1 MTIHPE
7 EIATL
12 FDARAPRYAHDEWHR
27 RYAEQLVAAVPL
39 RPGDVVL
46 DAGTG
51 TGFAARAIAPR
62 VGPAGRVVAVDLSSG
77 MLDQARA
84 WIEAEGF
91 ENIEVRQAD
100 ATDLANVASST
111 FDAVVCSAG
120 LLYMPAAKALR
131 EWHRVLKPHGIV
143 AFSTMRAGSPSAG
156 RVFRECAAA
165 CGVVLE
171 DPSEP
176 LGNEDRCHRALE
188 DAGFTVVDV
197 IAAQVPFGSLDP
209 EAAWEANL
217 RSAKHAAARALSPDA
232 QEALRQRYLAALGD
246 AMRADLAVASRADAL
261 FAIGRLARRSLDEGG
276 RA

>member
-1 MTIHPE
+1 MTIDPK

-12 FDARAPRYAHDEWHR
+12 FDARAPRYAHDDWHQ

-100 ATDLANVASST
+100 ATDLAGVASST

-120 LLYMPAAKALR
+120 LLYMPVAKALR
-131 EWHRVLKPHGIV
+131 EWHRVLKSHGLV
-143 AFSTMRAGSPSAG
+143 AFSTMRAGSPPAG
-156 RVFRECAAA
+156 SIFRQCAAE
-165 CGVVLE
+165 CGVRLD

-176 LGNEDRCHRALE
+176 LGAEDRCRRSLE
-188 DAGFTVVDV
+188 GAGFAVVNV
-197 IAAQVPFGSLDP
+197 IAAHVPFESIDP
-209 EAAWEANL
+209 VAAWEANF
-217 RSAKHAAARALSPDA
+217 RSAKHAGARALPADA
-232 QEALRQRYLAALGD
+232 QEVLRQRYLAALEE

-261 FAIGRLARRSLDEGG
+261 FAIGRRS
-276 RA
+276 